1 MLMSANTTTIQNI
14 LSAEFL
20 GKKITVPVPER
31 DNNGRTIPNK
41 TDLRTGVCEY
51 IGAMPIMKWEL
62 AVVIDG
68 MPVEVKHITHIKHL
82 VLPARIR
89 SSN

>member
-1 MLMSANTTTIQNI
+1 MLMNANTTTIQNI
-14 LSAEFL
+14 LSNEFF

-31 DNNGRTIPNK
+31 DNNGRLIPNK
-41 TDLRTGVCEY
+41 TEPRTGVCEY
-51 IGAMPIMKWEL
+51 IGAIPIMKWEL

-82 VLPARIR
+82 TLPTRIR
-89 SSN
+89 N

>member
-1 MLMSANTTTIQNI
+1 MNANITTIQNI
-14 LSAEFL
+14 LSNEFL

-31 DNNGRTIPNK
+31 DNNGRTILNK

-51 IGAMPIMKWEL
+51 IGAIPILKWEL

-68 MPVEVKHITHIKHL
+68 MPVEVKHVTHINHL
-82 VLPARIR
+82 VLPKRIR
-89 SSN
+89 L